1 MMMHYRNNSKRRGA
15 TAIVMV
21 VLMLLVAM
29 IVIGSAVSG
38 ARDQDL
44 TVRRV
49 ETVQSIYAAEAGM
62 NMAIR
67 EIINNADEDGDGGV
81 GSISDDGNDANN
93 PVFGNAAVLVTTQ
106 ASGDDTILVSLGS
119 RGTATRR
126 IEATLTGSAG
136 NGAFVESG
144 GIVVMEAENNTG
156 SLAGA
161 GAMSGHSWLTASALA
176 DSSGGQY
183 MDSTPNSGQ
192 NPGDTTD
199 GPRLDYRVNFS
210 TTGTYYVWIRL
221 YSPSGADN
229 SVHAGIGTPA
239 SYGGTGIDGC
249 CNAWIWD
256 NATSFGIVTV
266 SVGSTGESTFSVWMR
281 EDGTKFDKIILT
293 TDSGYTPSGQGPTES
308 ATN

>member
-1 MMMHYRNNSKRRGA
+1 MLQHGRTNTQRRGA

-67 EIINNADEDGDGGV
+67 EIINNADEDGDGAI

-126 IEATLTGSAG
+126 IEATLTGNSSNSPGLSAKYYIAG
-136 NGAFVESG
+136 
-144 GIVVMEAENNTG
+144 G
-156 SLAGA
+156 SLSQLSDVNWAAAPDATETVTQLNFPSTNGVWWAGGPTNYFGARTPEKITVAAA
-161 GAMSGHSWLTASALA
+161 GTWTFYTNSDDGSNLSINGTQVVDNDGLHGMTERSGTILLAAGTHDFVVQLFENGGGVGLIASW
-176 DSSGGQY
+176 
-183 MDSTPNSGQ
+183 
-192 NPGDTTD
+192 
-199 GPRLDYRVNFS
+199 
-210 TTGTYYVWIRL
+210 
-221 YSPSGADN
+221 
-229 SVHAGIGTPA
+229 
-239 SYGGTGIDGC
+239 
-249 CNAWIWD
+249 
-256 NATSFGIVTV
+256 
-266 SVGSTGESTFSVWMR
+266 
-281 EDGTKFDKIILT
+281 
-293 TDSGYTPSGQGPTES
+293 QGPGGSPAKEIIPSS
-308 ATN
+308 AFTH